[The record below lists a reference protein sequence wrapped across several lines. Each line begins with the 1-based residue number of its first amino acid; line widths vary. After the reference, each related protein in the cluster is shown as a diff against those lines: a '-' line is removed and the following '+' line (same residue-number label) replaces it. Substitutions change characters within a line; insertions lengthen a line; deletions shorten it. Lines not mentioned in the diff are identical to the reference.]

1 MSELLAAPHALPAA
15 ATPAQDLG
23 SGLAAAV
30 GSGGVVVDVVVVLLA
45 LAYALSGFRRGL
57 VLGVLSLAGFLGGGA
72 LAAALLPDALA
83 GWEPPWQRVVLLLGG
98 VLVAALLGQA
108 LLVLVGS
115 RLRALV
121 SWRPLRVLD
130 GLLGAVMSLLLAAA
144 LVWFAAG
151 ALRAAPAP
159 VVSRAVEDSRIAS
172 ALERVVPVDAG
183 SVFDELGSALRA
195 EGFPRVFTGPEE
207 PKAPVEAPDPATA
220 SAAELVADDVRGS
233 VVKVTGV
240 AEECSRGVEGTGFVV
255 AAGRVVT
262 NAHVVAAVDS
272 PAVQVAG
279 EGPRLPADVV
289 VYDPERDLAVLAVP
303 DLDAPALPLGEVLA
317 PGDAGAVVGFPLDG
331 PYDVETAS
339 VRQVVT
345 AIGEDVYGRP
355 GVTRQVYSLRAD
367 VQPGNSGGPLLDLDG
382 RVVGVV
388 FARSVD
394 DASTGYALTLEESR
408 EVLDAAATASGSVS
422 SQECVPV

>member
-1 MSELLAAPHALPAA
+1 MSGVVASGPVLSSVAS
-15 ATPAQDLG
+15 QDLG
-23 SGLAAAV
+23 GALAAAV
-30 GSGGVVVDVVVVLLA
+30 GQGGVVVDVVVVLLA
-45 LAYALSGFRRGL
+45 VAYALSGFRRGL
-57 VLGVLSLAGFLGGGA
+57 VLGVLSLVGFLGGGA

-83 GWEPPWQRVVLLLGG
+83 GWEPAWQRVVLVLGG

-108 LLVLVGS
+108 LLVAVGS

-130 GLLGAVMSLLLAAA
+130 GLLGALMSLLLVAA

-159 VVSRAVEDSRIAS
+159 VLSRAVEDSRIAS

-183 SVFDELGSALRA
+183 AVFDELGSALRA
-195 EGFPRVFTGPEE
+195 EGFPRVFTGDEE
-207 PKAPVEAPDPATA
+207 PIAPVEAPDPAA
-220 SAAELVADDVRGS
+220 SSAAQAVADGARGS
-233 VVKVTGV
+233 VVKVTGT
-240 AEECSRGVEGTGFVV
+240 AEQCARGVEGTGFVV
-255 AAGRVVT
+255 APGRVVT
-262 NAHVVAAVDS
+262 NAHVVAGVAS
-272 PAVQVAG
+272 PAVQVSG

-289 VYDPERDLAVLAVP
+289 VYDPRRDLAVLEVP
-303 DLDAPALPLGEVLA
+303 DLAAPALPLGEALA

-331 PYDVETAS
+331 PYDVETAG

-345 AIGEDVYGRP
+345 ALGEDVYGRP
-355 GVTRQVYSLRAD
+355 GVTRQVYSLRVD

-388 FARSVD
+388 FARSLD
-394 DASTGYALTLEESR
+394 DTTTGYALTLEESR
-408 EVLDAAATASGSVS
+408 EVLDVAATASGAVS
-422 SQECVPV
+422 TQECVPA